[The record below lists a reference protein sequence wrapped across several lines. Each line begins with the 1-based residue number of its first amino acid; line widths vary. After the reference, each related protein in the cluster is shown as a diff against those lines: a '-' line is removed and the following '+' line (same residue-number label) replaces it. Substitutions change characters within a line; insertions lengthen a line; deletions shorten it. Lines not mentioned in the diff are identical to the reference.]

1 MVSSL
6 VCLSIPALS
15 LSSALS
21 VSPFIPLYPSC
32 YLPSPSQP
40 PEVERAKD
48 PDVFSPPIR
57 LSLKLH
63 ACTASPA
70 CRRSSGGAA
79 SVTPPP
85 LEVEVA
91 PPQHLRLHRRV
102 WSSVPN
108 PFKVTARWTWICY
121 RDDWLLPRWFGW
133 SSFKPEDLRSLLL
146 YYI

>member
-1 MVSSL
+1 MSFHSCSFFELCPQRFSLYSSL
-6 VCLSIPALS
+6 SFMLSP
-15 LSSALS
+15 
-21 VSPFIPLYPSC
+21 P
-32 YLPSPSQP
+32 PSPSQP

-102 WSSVPN
+102 WSSVAN